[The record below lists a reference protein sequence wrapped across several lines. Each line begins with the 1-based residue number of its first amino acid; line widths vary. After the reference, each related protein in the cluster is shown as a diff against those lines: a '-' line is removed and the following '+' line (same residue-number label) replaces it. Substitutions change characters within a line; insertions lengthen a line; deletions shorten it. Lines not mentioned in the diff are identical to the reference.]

1 MDLNPAGED
10 QVSKYIDKVLSMV
23 SFAYNKERATNSSPL
38 IDSIL
43 HNARFFVFFAVYL
56 ICRYVN
62 HISLYQALV
71 CVGLTPLFL
80 YFYINYAPFLFLEED
95 IKWIRRESR
104 LLDAIVEDAEKI
116 MQESGRI
123 GAIARE
129 IWRSYPDGATV
140 KGVDETEVALLDKAK
155 SMASKAKHLVA
166 TFETFEKQ
174 ITRDSHTQR
183 LCFDMITENFQ
194 QVSELFTETKTVKQ
208 AMKDIFEENKDYW
221 IGIGQSLASSRSSI
235 ISLLDRPVHGHGQQK
250 WVNSKEQVSS
260 AAALA
265 STVDKNIE
273 RLIKQK
279 PDLMRKDTGKQ
290 IISIKLQLQ
299 LLHHFLKDIEGI
311 QFESEIEGAWVKEVH
326 EMINEAHDGIDKYLQ
341 RIWWLPFIS
350 NWKADIRCIHV
361 GFTQLLERKDSYGF
375 KFLRRDSSNFVHQS
389 PQQTKD
395 DLIIPATLRWKLVV
409 LWEKSPLLGEVFDE
423 VTSLFD
429 QLERMHELVRKASV
443 TGGGYNSRMSWL
455 EQTREISVRAEKS
468 LTNFQWDLLQRYSR
482 NLWQQRRTLSRD
494 IDLVNHTIEL
504 FLKCI
509 RAYDVEVREESNSV
523 VGLEEDTEAVVSRLT
538 TSNESVISIVGIG
551 GIGKTTL
558 AKKIYDNGDVVKH
571 FHCRAWA
578 SIPQNSDNRALLE
591 DVAEQVLRSL
601 QLQGEKNRNGSWIH
615 KAHDVLK
622 DENYLLVLDN
632 ISTEEE
638 LDTLKAEFLATSSR
652 CKILL
657 TTRNNTVASKADNR
671 PHELRLRTKEE
682 SWKLFTQMVHLPPTE
697 ELLAKDILDKCGG
710 LPQAIF
716 RVGYLMLGKDASLV
730 KEVLN
735 HIEHNHT
742 PLLDTFPTRS
752 SLLETLPTR
761 SSPSSPDL
769 RNCLYYFKLFPNN
782 FEISARRLTALWI
795 AEGFVGD
802 QETEETDDVADK
814 YMSDLIHLDMIQVV
828 KRKHNGEV
836 KTCRLPY
843 ALQNLELRGMSRGRL
858 ADHCKTSNETFT
870 LIHGDSSNFP
880 NSDLVSI
887 LSFDTRE
894 GNKPGEEIGNFLR
907 RGIAGDFFHRLRVLD
922 LERVFRPQL
931 PNTIGKLKELRYLG
945 LRWTFLESV
954 PASIGDLLNLQ
965 TLDVKH
971 TYVHTL
977 PGSIWKLQTLRHL
990 YLNQSYQ
997 NKFKHQQGGST
1008 LKNLRT
1014 LWGVFLDEDSHLI
1027 HWMDK
1032 LINLRKLGLEF
1043 QLSQPKQR
1051 SLADKIVKLTS
1062 LQSLRMRSID
1072 EMGEPSD
1079 LVCQCLSGL
1088 ESLSCL
1094 YLFGK
1099 LDSSEIKDAF
1109 PKNLTDLTL
1118 SGAALSVD
1126 PMPVLEKLSNL
1137 KFLSF
1142 YSNSYTGIEM
1152 VCSNKGFPKLVVLK
1166 LWKLQQLKD
1175 WDVKEKAMQNL
1186 RELEIRA
1193 CTNMKVPSGLR
1204 HLKNLTQL
1212 KLTNMPEEFVAT
1224 IATTKVQIWDDIT
1237 HSPTVITDSW

>member
-1 MDLNPAGED
+1 MDLNPAGD
-10 QVSKYIDKVLSMV
+10 RGSNYFDKVLSMV
-23 SFAYNKERATNSSPL
+23 SFAYNKERATNSSPF

-43 HNARFFVFFAVYL
+43 HNAHFLVFFAVYL

-104 LLDAIVEDAEKI
+104 LLHAIVEDAEKI
-116 MQESGRI
+116 MHYSGLI
-123 GAIARE
+123 GARARK
-129 IWRSYPDGATV
+129 IWDSNPDGATV

-155 SMASKAKHLVA
+155 SMALRAKNLVA
-166 TFETFEKQ
+166 TFEKQ
-174 ITRDSHTQR
+174 RIARDSHTQR

-208 AMKDIFEENKDYW
+208 GMKDIFEGNKDYW
-221 IGIGQSLASSRSSI
+221 IGIGESLERSRSSI
-235 ISLLDRPVHGHGQQK
+235 LSLLPRPVHGHGQQK
-250 WVNSKEQVSS
+250 WVQSKEQVSS

-265 STVDKNIE
+265 STVEENIK
-273 RLIKQK
+273 RLITQK

-290 IISIKLQLQ
+290 IISINLQLQ
-299 LLHHFLKDIEGI
+299 QLHHFLKDVEGI
-311 QFESEIEGAWVKEVH
+311 RFESEIEGAWVKEVH
-326 EMINEAHDGIDKYLQ
+326 EMINEAHHAINKYLQ
-341 RIWWLPFIS
+341 RIRWLSFIN
-350 NWKADIRCIHV
+350 NWKAGRKLKGDIRCIHV

-375 KFLRRDSSNFVHQS
+375 KFLRRDSSKFVYQS
-389 PQQTKD
+389 PHQTQD
-395 DLIIPATLRWKLVV
+395 DLIISTRLSRMQEFLSK
-409 LWEKSPLLGEVFDE
+409 KSPLLGEVFYE
-423 VTSLFD
+423 VTSLCN
-429 QLERMHELVRKASV
+429 QLERMHKLVLGASV

-455 EQTREISVRAEKS
+455 EQTRKIFDSAEKS
-468 LTNFQWDLLQRYSR
+468 LTTFQWNSL
-482 NLWQQRRTLSRD
+482 NMWQNPLFKTSAGRKLSRD
-494 IDLVNHTIEL
+494 IDLINHTIDL

-509 RAYDVEVREESNSV
+509 RAYDIEVREESNSV
-523 VGLEEDTEAVVSRLT
+523 VGLEEDTEAVVSQLT
-538 TSNESVISIVGIG
+538 TNNEHRSVISIVGIG

-558 AKKIYDNGDVVKH
+558 AKKIYDNGVVVDH
-571 FHCRAWA
+571 FPCRAWV
-578 SIPQNSDNRALLE
+578 SIPQKSDNKALLE

-622 DENYLLVLDN
+622 DKRYLLVLDD
-632 ISTEEE
+632 ISTVEE
-638 LDTLKAEFLATSSR
+638 LETLKAEFPVTSSG

-657 TTRNNTVASKADNR
+657 TTRDNIVASQADA
-671 PHELRLRTKEE
+671 PHQLRLRTKEE
-682 SWKLFTQMVHLPPTE
+682 SWKLFTQMVHFPPTE

-716 RVGYLMLGKDASLV
+716 HVGYLMLGKDASVAEEV
-730 KEVLN
+730 KGVLRYIKQN
-735 HIEHNHT
+735 DA
-742 PLLDTFPTRS
+742 P
-752 SLLETLPTR
+752 LLETFTIR
-761 SSPSSPDL
+761 SIHSSPHL
-769 RNCLYYFKLFPNN
+769 RNCLSYFKLFPNN
-782 FEISARRLTALWI
+782 FEIPARRLTALWI
-795 AEGFVGD
+795 AEGLVGD
-802 QETEETDDVADK
+802 QETEETGKDVADK
-814 YMSDLIHLDMIQVV
+814 YLSDLIHLNMIQVV

-843 ALQNLELRGMSRGRL
+843 ALQKLELPDMSQERL
-858 ADHCKTSNETFT
+858 TDRYNRSDETFT
-870 LIHGDSSNFP
+870 LIHGDSSNVP
-880 NSDLVSI
+880 IPDLVSI

-907 RGIAGDFFHRLRVLD
+907 RGIAGGFFHRLQVLD
-922 LERVFRPQL
+922 LERVFRPEL

-954 PASIGDLLNLQ
+954 PASIGDLPNLQ

-990 YLNQSYQ
+990 YLNQSKQ
-997 NKFKHQQGGST
+997 SKFKHQQGGSS

-1014 LWGVFLDEDSHLI
+1014 LWGVFLDKDSPLI

-1032 LINLRKLGLEF
+1032 LIYLRKLGLAF
-1043 QLSQPKQR
+1043 QLSQPEQKP
-1051 SLADKIVKLTS
+1051 LADKIVKLKS
-1062 LQSLRMRSID
+1062 LRSLRMRSID

-1079 LVCQCLSGL
+1079 LVCVCLSGL

-1094 YLFGK
+1094 NLFGK
-1099 LDSSEIKDAF
+1099 LNPSMIDEF

-1118 SGAALSVD
+1118 SGASLSVD
-1126 PMPVLEKLSNL
+1126 PMPVLENLSNL

-1142 YSNSYTGIEM
+1142 YSNSYTGIKM
-1152 VCSNKGFPKLVVLK
+1152 VCSTTGFPKLVVLK

-1175 WDVKEKAMQNL
+1175 WDVEEKAMQNL

-1193 CTNMKVPSGLR
+1193 CTNLKVPSGLR